1 MTDLREGHGGDGS
14 IDAGQDGVD
23 DDQGRRRAT
32 AALDSVQHHLALQR
46 RSRRKKTKHKNPRKN
61 PLLYLSLQKI
71 KSRVWEKGRRLF
83 VALFP
88 IIGRSEDDFR
98 LMAFLSLSVS
108 VSVWEEREGSAESAD
123 FVFGGFEGI
132 SVKLQNVVSFLEQSE
147 GSQRSPF
154 AAGKRTGSVGFSS
167 LRNEICTCEITPWTF
182 EWSSRTRGRTIAR
195 VRL

>member
-46 RSRRKKTKHKNPRKN
+46 RSRRKKKTQEPSKK

-88 IIGRSEDDFR
+88 IIGRSEDEIS

-132 SVKLQNVVSFLEQSE
+132 SVKLQNVVSFLE
-147 GSQRSPF
+147 
-154 AAGKRTGSVGFSS
+154 
-167 LRNEICTCEITPWTF
+167 
-182 EWSSRTRGRTIAR
+182 
-195 VRL
+195 